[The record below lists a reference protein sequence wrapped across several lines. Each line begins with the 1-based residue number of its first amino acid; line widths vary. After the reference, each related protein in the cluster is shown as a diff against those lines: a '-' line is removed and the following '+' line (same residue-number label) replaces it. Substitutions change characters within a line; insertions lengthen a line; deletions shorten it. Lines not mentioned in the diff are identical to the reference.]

1 MNCLIY
7 VHMRKLHYII
17 IIIFII
23 YGCKS
28 TPLKVISSPNTITPL
43 EQAIVVNDFSKYI
56 DSMAIV
62 HLEAT
67 PESFITYIKKILITK
82 NQDIII
88 LNSTGI
94 LVFDHYGKFLRKIG
108 SRGRGPEEYVALRDI
123 CLSNNYQQ
131 ILALDCT
138 NQIITYNLDDGKFIK
153 RTIIKMNDPDKQY
166 LDFLE
171 ICPSNNNGFFL
182 FCCNPPDICDFS
194 QDFFCLIEFDKD
206 GEFKN
211 KFLQRVDFI
220 FPSYLISQSY
230 NNEYIIRPLQGDNIC
245 YKVVSDKVEPYVT
258 IDFKEQYLPPFYIH
272 PKKGEGYPIQEYM
285 HANYYKL
292 PIYIHNTSNYF
303 YFGCSAPKAKENY
316 FIFSLKENKGIRWTN
331 DLNEEDVF
339 LFNASDSTFF
349 YAVYDDYRDYSLQE
363 RQSMKNALKKYVLE
377 KTNISLIDGQQN
389 PAIIKIKF
397 KI

>member
-1 MNCLIY
+1 MK
-7 VHMRKLHYII
+7 KLHYII

-43 EQAIVVNDFSKYI
+43 EQAIVVNDFSEYI

-82 NQDIII
+82 NKDIII

-123 CLSNNYQQ
+123 CLSNDYQQ

-211 KFLQRVDFI
+211 KFLQRIDFI

-230 NNEYIIRPLQGDNIC
+230 NNE
-245 YKVVSDKVEPYVT
+245 
-258 IDFKEQYLPPFYIH
+258 
-272 PKKGEGYPIQEYM
+272 
-285 HANYYKL
+285 
-292 PIYIHNTSNYF
+292 
-303 YFGCSAPKAKENY
+303 
-316 FIFSLKENKGIRWTN
+316 
-331 DLNEEDVF
+331 
-339 LFNASDSTFF
+339 
-349 YAVYDDYRDYSLQE
+349 
-363 RQSMKNALKKYVLE
+363 
-377 KTNISLIDGQQN
+377 
-389 PAIIKIKF
+389 
-397 KI
+397 